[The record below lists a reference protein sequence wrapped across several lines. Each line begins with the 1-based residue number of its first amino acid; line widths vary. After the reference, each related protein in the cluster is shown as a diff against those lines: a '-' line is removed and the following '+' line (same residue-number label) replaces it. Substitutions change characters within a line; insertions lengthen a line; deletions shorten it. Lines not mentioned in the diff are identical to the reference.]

1 MVSYL
6 SQPEFSKT
14 KESLVGD
21 GLDFYPVMWLA
32 ICLFEIAV
40 FEDCLGSPQKLKPLR
55 CNKNQPS
62 GAYTTVPT
70 KVN

>member
-6 SQPEFSKT
+6 SQPQFSKT

-21 GLDFYPVMWLA
+21 SLAFYPVMWPA

-40 FEDCLGSPQKLKPLR
+40 FEDCLGSPQKLKPL
-55 CNKNQPS
+55 CYNKKQPS
-62 GAYTTVPT
+62 GAYTTIPT